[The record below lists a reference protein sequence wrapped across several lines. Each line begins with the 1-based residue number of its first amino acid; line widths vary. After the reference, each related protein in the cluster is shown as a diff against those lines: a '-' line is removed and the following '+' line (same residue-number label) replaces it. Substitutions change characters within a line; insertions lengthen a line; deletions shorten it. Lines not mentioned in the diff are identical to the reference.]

1 MKHINLF
8 FCNFTKLFIFSKMP
22 TILRI
27 GAFRFHFYS
36 DEYNEPPHIHVA
48 TPEGECKFWL
58 DPVKLARNQNLS
70 PKVIRQIEKLVFEN
84 SLFLYAKYNE
94 FHVR

>member
-1 MKHINLF
+1 MAPSG
-8 FCNFTKLFIFSKMP
+8 FIF
-22 TILRI
+22 ILMR
-27 GAFRFHFYS
+27 
-36 DEYNEPPHIHVA
+36 YNEPPYIHVA

-84 SLFLYAKYNE
+84 SLFLYAKHNE